1 MEGLTLGVEEEYQ
14 LLDAATGDLRGASAA
29 VLGHTRPVL
38 GDTVQPEL
46 FDAQIEIATPVCR
59 HLEEVAAEL
68 AGRRAVVAA
77 AAEAQACRLGAAG
90 THPFARWE
98 EHRVTPKERYL
109 ELAAEYGQVARE
121 TMIFG
126 CHVHVGIPDPDDRI
140 EVMNRVRPWLAVL
153 LALSAN
159 SPFWEGVDTGYAS
172 FRTEV
177 FRRWPTTGTPARF
190 AGWDEYQGA
199 VTVLVEAG
207 AISDATKLYW
217 DVRPSARFPTLEF
230 RIADVC
236 LRVDE
241 AVTLAGLFRGLAG
254 AALDAAAADRP
265 PPDPRPEVLE
275 AAVWRAARE
284 GLDGQ
289 LLDPVAGR
297 LVPATELVGHVLDVA
312 RPTLSALGDW
322 SQVAGGVERLLRE
335 GTGAQR
341 QRRAFRRRNDLADV
355 IRLIEDETAAG
366 THA

>member
-1 MEGLTLGVEEEYQ
+1 
-14 LLDAATGDLRGASAA
+14 
-29 VLGHTRPVL
+29 
-38 GDTVQPEL
+38 
-46 FDAQIEIATPVCR
+46 
-59 HLEEVAAEL
+59 
-68 AGRRAVVAA
+68 
-77 AAEAQACRLGAAG
+77 
-90 THPFARWE
+90 
-98 EHRVTPKERYL
+98 
-109 ELAAEYGQVARE
+109 
-121 TMIFG
+121 
-126 CHVHVGIPDPDDRI
+126 
-140 EVMNRVRPWLAVL
+140 
-153 LALSAN
+153 
-159 SPFWEGVDTGYAS
+159 
-172 FRTEV
+172 
-177 FRRWPTTGTPARF
+177 
-190 AGWDEYQGA
+190 
-199 VTVLVEAG
+199 
-207 AISDATKLYW
+207 
-217 DVRPSARFPTLEF
+217 LEF

-241 AVTLAGLFRGLAG
+241 AVTLAGLIRGLAG